1 VFTAGDG
8 SNGLAFIV
16 DARSKTCRE
25 INGCL
30 DLWGIGN
37 RYLGKREWKNTL
49 RIALRDYGTLP
60 WSMAQVREHKEEVE
74 GVLRS
79 AGVKAVA
86 MLQSPLI
93 PGVKTSHSA
102 WNMFGR
108 GGSPYKYGGTVW
120 QEDGL
125 WRCPLLNPQSYEYA
139 YGWLFQRWFVQA
151 LAVAKGQVRPLPW
164 PRIVTMPG
172 PDMLD
177 ALVEIGA
184 DQGPLSIDIET
195 NMGGSIITA
204 IGLSSAT
211 LAVSV
216 GWDGYMIAGRSEWE
230 AGIEQHPM
238 GQVIRDLVAGLIE
251 SDIPKVGQNIIFDQ
265 NILRKR
271 GINIGGEVHDTLLMG
286 RVAFPQFRRG
296 LQQLA
301 AIEFCVNPW
310 KSFHK
315 PAKPPRG
322 LVEFDP
328 WLSTPPETRHYNG
341 QDCLVTRLLYH
352 ALGKRIGMVT

>member
-1 VFTAGDG
+1 MFTAGDG

-49 RIALRDYGTLP
+49 RIALRDYGTAP

-164 PRIVTMPG
+164 PHCIIMPSHE
-172 PDMLD
+172 MIS
-177 ALVEIGA
+177 ALVELSRA
-184 DQGPLSIDIET
+184 PGPISVDIET

-204 IGLSSAT
+204 IGLSYGGT
-211 LAVSV
+211 VVSV
-216 GWDGYMIAGRSEWE
+216 PWDGYKISGRDEYE
-230 AGIEQHPM
+230 TGIENHPM
-238 GQVIRDLVAGLIE
+238 GRVIQDLVLGILE
-251 SDIPKVGQNIIFDQ
+251 SPVAKVGHNYTFDVY
-265 NILRKR
+265 NLRKR
-271 GINIGGEVHDTLLMG
+271 GYAHNGEIHDTLLMA
-286 RVAFPQFRRG
+286 RVAYPQYRRG
-296 LQQLA
+296 LQQAA
-301 AIEFCVNPW
+301 AIEFTVNPW
-310 KSFHK
+310 KSFW
-315 PAKPPRG
+315 KPPK
-322 LVEFDP
+322 LKDKAEDV
-328 WLSTPPETRHYNG
+328 WLSDPLGMREYNCK
-341 QDCLVTRLLYH
+341 DAHVTSLLFN
-352 ALGKRIGMVT
+352 ALGKRIGLST